1 MGDPYP
7 LKFLL
12 RLLHPQLSILLLAS
26 APLSPLP
33 QELYQRC
40 ERMRPMLFR
49 LASDTEDN
57 DEALGKH
64 IWPFSFCPLLPP
76 SSFRDSVLGLI
87 MAWHP
92 SAAAALFRV
101 AVHCLWLGTKQGHVA
116 AIRSVAASSTSL

>member
-1 MGDPYP
+1 MGDPYL
-7 LKFLL
+7 LKFLPPV
-12 RLLHPQLSILLLAS
+12 LHPQLSILLLAS

-64 IWPFSFCPLLPP
+64 IWPFSFCPLLPR
-76 SSFRDSVLGLI
+76 SSFRELVLGLPT
-87 MAWHP
+87 AWRI
-92 SAAAALFRV
+92 SAAAALV
-101 AVHCLWLGTKQGHVA
+101 GVA
-116 AIRSVAASSTSL
+116 ARC